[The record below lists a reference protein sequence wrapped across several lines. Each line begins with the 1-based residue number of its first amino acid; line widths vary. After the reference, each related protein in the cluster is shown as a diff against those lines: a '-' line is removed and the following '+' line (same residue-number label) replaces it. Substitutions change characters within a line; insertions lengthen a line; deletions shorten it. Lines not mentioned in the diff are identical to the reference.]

1 MDKILAMLKNFC
13 DDFVLF
19 GRILP
24 VIMAML
30 PVIIYGIFEG
40 YITNKK
46 VAIPLYGGIFCSDID
61 RYGEGR
67 TNMGKECRN

>member
-46 VAIPLYGGIFCSDID
+46 VAIPWLNSD
-61 RYGEGR
+61 
-67 TNMGKECRN
+67 KELIYLSTVS

>member
-30 PVIIYGIFEG
+30 PVFMVFLKDISQIKRWLFLYMEG
-40 YITNKK
+40 F
-46 VAIPLYGGIFCSDID
+46 LL
-61 RYGEGR
+61 
-67 TNMGKECRN
+67 